1 MKMRIIALFFVV
13 LVSLFFVD
21 ARNFFSTQ
29 YSGKL
34 AENGVTSV
42 KIQPAF
48 WSSQGLSPEF
58 ICLSC
63 LEVSRN
69 TMKALS
75 DPLLPEKVSTFVN
88 DACHILPSD
97 MRVKAIVFLQDYFSE
112 ENLCNS
118 TGLCPSKA
126 NTFPMLNLGKD
137 LHLSLSHNFLSKPA
151 LHPKPLPRVQIPSSM
166 LQKFTNKI
174 SDDKNCGA
182 CHTAVEDIRD
192 HLEDPD
198 MKIKVIKILLK
209 ACNNVENHA
218 KECKRMVM
226 EYGPLI
232 LANIGKYLDNN
243 DFCSIVHICKPST
256 HDTLTTTEDFHPIIE
271 LPTSSS
277 GAISK

>member
-97 MRVKAIVFLQDYFSE
+97 MRV
-112 ENLCNS
+112 
-118 TGLCPSKA
+118 
-126 NTFPMLNLGKD
+126 
-137 LHLSLSHNFLSKPA
+137 
-151 LHPKPLPRVQIPSSM
+151 
-166 LQKFTNKI
+166 KI